1 MKKIIYT
8 CDRCRKEIKDS
19 PYRILVDKL
28 YVEDPEQEVKG
39 IMCPQPHLEIR
50 DLDLCKD
57 CTDFLVGLLKKHMRA
72 PAAINDDFEEA
83 VQEMVA
89 TSQSGSPAKGGAR
102 RKLDRGKIRALRDA
116 GWSVKAIAEEMQC
129 TVRAIYEVLQE
140 IGTPAGSKKA
150 PEPKPTE
157 QSTNN

>member
-39 IMCPQPHLEIR
+39 IMCPQPHPEIR
-50 DLDLCKD
+50 DLDLCRD

-72 PAAINDDFEEA
+72 PAAINDEFEEA
-83 VQEMVA
+83 VQEIVA
-89 TSQSGSPAKGGAR
+89 TSQSDSSAKREAGQ
-102 RKLDRGKIRALRDA
+102 KLDRGKIRALRNA
-116 GWSVKAIAEEMQC
+116 GWSVKAIAEELQR
-129 TVRAIYEVLQE
+129 TDKAIYGVLQE
-140 IGTPAGSKKA
+140 MGMPVGKKKA
-150 PEPKPTE
+150 PEPEPTE